1 MISFFFHQ
9 FYGRIIVI
17 VHYSSKID
25 ARIHY
30 VLLNVNSID
39 L

>member
-1 MISFFFHQ
+1 MISIFFHQ
-9 FYGRIIVI
+9 FYGRIVVS
-17 VHYSSKID
+17 VHYLGKID